1 MSCDEYI
8 LHFYMSIRGNLLKE
22 NDKNTKANV
31 PLHCNAIM
39 VRCAALSQIRVQVK
53 QSNIQQ
59 KSPSSALRISA
70 GEKKKNQY
78 LTIAPGSTE

>member
-1 MSCDEYI
+1 
-8 LHFYMSIRGNLLKE
+8 MSIRGNLLKE
-22 NDKNTKANV
+22 NDKNTKAYV

-70 GEKKKNQY
+70 GEKNKKSILDHSPRFY
-78 LTIAPGSTE
+78 